1 MFLTHYLVP
10 HIHTILQTITIIHL
24 KNNYDSLLPRVHAL
38 KRLGSLPA
46 WEWDYYNIIII
57 VKMHSL
63 QIMRF
68 FLLTR
73 SLNLLAQKR
82 HRQENCQRQSTHVT
96 QQMIVMISLQLKYF
110 ERAEEPSWT
119 DCSCCWPVTDL
130 KLSTSL
136 SVVSYTDAPFVLSG
150 GCRRFRV
157 YINF

>member
-1 MFLTHYLVP
+1 M
-10 HIHTILQTITIIHL
+10 HTTLQTITILCIHL
-24 KNNYDSLLPRVHAL
+24 KNNYDSLIPRVHAL
-38 KRLGSLPA
+38 KRLGSLPT
-46 WEWDYYNIIII
+46 WEWGYNIII

-63 QIMRF
+63 QIMSF
-68 FLLTR
+68 SLTR

-82 HRQENCQRQSTHVT
+82 HRQENGQRQRTHVT
-96 QQMIVMISLQLKYF
+96 QQMIVMISLQSKSF

-119 DCSCCWPVTDL
+119 DCSCRWPATDL

-150 GCRRFRV
+150 GCRRFKV